1 MAKKTFKTG
10 EVIVQS
16 GIYKTP
22 SKKTPEITL
31 SKGDK
36 VPPVGGQ
43 SGQGRPHAADEERL
57 TTAFLR
63 GDDPGG
69 LGEGWLGL

>member
-10 EVIVQS
+10 EVIIQS

-31 SKGDK
+31 SKGDT
-36 VPPVGGQ
+36 VPPV
-43 SGQGRPHAADEERL
+43 SGKPLKVTLKRP
-57 TTAFLR
+57 TKK
-63 GDDPGG
+63 G
-69 LGEGWLGL
+69 

>member
-10 EVIVQS
+10 EVIAQS

-36 VPPVGGQ
+36 VPPVGGKPVKVVLK
-43 SGQGRPHAADEERL
+43 RP
-57 TTAFLR
+57 TKK
-63 GDDPGG
+63 G
-69 LGEGWLGL
+69 

>member
-16 GIYKTP
+16 GIYGTP

-36 VPPVGGQ
+36 VPPVGGK
-43 SGQGRPHAADEERL
+43 SVPVTLKRPVRK
-57 TTAFLR
+57 
-63 GDDPGG
+63 G
-69 LGEGWLGL
+69 